1 MVQNLSDR
9 LAKMDNDNILM
20 RSELENELELLKR
33 EKNTVDKQLE
43 LLKDERTLVAD
54 RLQSLDTKMLSPRT
68 CISVSTILKFS
79 RT

>member
-54 RLQSLDTKMLSPRT
+54 RLQSLDTKMEGSPKN
-68 CISVSTILKFS
+68 INPQVVG
-79 RT
+79 